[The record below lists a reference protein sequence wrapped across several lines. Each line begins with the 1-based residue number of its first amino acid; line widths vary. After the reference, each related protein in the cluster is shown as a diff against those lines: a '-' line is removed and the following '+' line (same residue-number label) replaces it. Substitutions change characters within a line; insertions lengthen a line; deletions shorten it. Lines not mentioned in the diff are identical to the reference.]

1 MFSVEALIRED
12 ALPSTMQAM
21 RTWLDHVHFEPA
33 SFRYAFG
40 RDGIR
45 CRVDF
50 SIADEAAAFAK
61 AFDGKVIPTREE
73 AAI

>member
-12 ALPSTMQAM
+12 ALSSTMEAM
-21 RTWLDHVHFEPA
+21 RTWLDHVHSEPA
-33 SFRYAFG
+33 SFRCGFS
-40 RDGIR
+40 RSGIT

-50 SIADEAAAFAK
+50 SLANEAAAFAK
-61 AFDGKVIPTREE
+61 AFDGKLVATREE